1 MRDWLWGLMRHWV
14 SAGLFL
20 AYWLLAFT
28 VCARQVSRGSG
39 EDSGFIL
46 QILAPIVAGGLTGFS
61 RGRKAVASLW
71 GLLVGILDFNLLVA
85 INAAYC
91 HPAGPK
97 PAVGVLLFSIP
108 TFGGIGAA
116 LGLAGALAGRLL
128 RGDAAVSLRLNDH
141 D

>member
-1 MRDWLWGLMRHWV
+1 M
-14 SAGLFL
+14 
-20 AYWLLAFT
+20 AYWLVAFV

-46 QILAPIVAGGLTGFS
+46 QILVPVVAGGLAGFS
-61 RGRKAVASLW
+61 GGRKAVASLW
-71 GLLVGILDFNLLVA
+71 GFLVGILDFNLLVA
-85 INAAYC
+85 INAAYR
-91 HPAGPK
+91 HPAGQR
-97 PAVGVLLFSIP
+97 PAVEVLLFSIP

-116 LGLAGALAGRLL
+116 LGFAGALAGRLL